1 MADAT
6 YLPKVYK
13 KDGGDTQIVA
23 SGGVLNIETG
33 GKLQN
38 NGVDMDL
45 SAGIA
50 TSTTSSTAELN
61 TLTGILATTA
71 ELNRAADVSTRLVA
85 AGSTLAVT
93 VLAHDAKIIKLD
105 TASGSVCTLPAAAG
119 TGAIFRFVV
128 SVTPTTNAHIVK
140 VTGDDVMYGLAL
152 GLDSESVAANAW
164 ATAADSD
171 TITMDSSTQG
181 GEVGDS
187 IECIDIAADTW
198 AVQVRLTQS
207 GTEASP
213 FSAGV

>member
-1 MADAT
+1 MSYAP
-6 YLPKVYK
+6 LIF
-13 KDGGDTQIVA
+13 KDTGGDRLVVA
-23 SGGVLNIETG
+23 SGGKIDIKTG

-61 TLTGILATTA
+61 TLTGILATVE

-85 AGSTLAVT
+85 AGATEAIT
-93 VLAHDAKIIKLD
+93 VLAHDGKLVALD
-105 TASGSVCTLPAAAG
+105 TAAGSICTLPAAVG
-119 TGAIFRFVV
+119 SGAIFRFIVT
-128 SVTPTTNAHIVK
+128 VTPTSNAHIVQ
-140 VTGDDVMYGLAL
+140 VTGDDVMFGLAL
-152 GLDSESVAANAW
+152 GLDSEGAPANAW
-164 ATAADSD
+164 GTGAGSN

-181 GEVGDS
+181 GEIGDT
-187 IECIDIAADTW
+187 IECIDIAADTY

-213 FSAGV
+213 FSAV